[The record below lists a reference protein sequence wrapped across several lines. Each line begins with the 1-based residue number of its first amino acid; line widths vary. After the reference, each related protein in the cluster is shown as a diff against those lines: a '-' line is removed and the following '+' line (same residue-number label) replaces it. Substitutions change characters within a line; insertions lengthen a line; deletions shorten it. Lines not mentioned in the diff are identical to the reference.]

1 LDGGIGIGMRK
12 IIVEEL
18 LRAGCIFIF
27 LMWGLWYLQNKG
39 VLALSTSS
47 LFAASGGV
55 LAAVFSVLVVL
66 MRRTGK
72 EFMLKRG
79 RYLLILLLVGGVPVF
94 IWRMLE
100 GEITRAVL
108 LLIVMLF
115 VGLSLFIFRK
125 KLEEKAGLKW

>member
-1 LDGGIGIGMRK
+1 MRK

-18 LRAGCIFIF
+18 LRAGGVFIL
-27 LMWGLWYLQNKG
+27 LMWILGNLKNAG
-39 VLALSTSS
+39 VLAVSTSS

-55 LAAVFSVLVVL
+55 SAAVFSVLVAVR
-66 MRRTGK
+66 RRTGK

-94 IWRMLE
+94 IWRILE

-108 LLIVMLF
+108 LLIGMLF
-115 VGLSLFIFRK
+115 VGLSFFIFRK
-125 KLEEKAGLKW
+125 KLQEKAGLKW

>member
-1 LDGGIGIGMRK
+1 MRS
-12 IIVEEL
+12 IILQEL
-18 LRAGCIFIF
+18 LRAGGVFIL
-27 LMWGLWYLQNKG
+27 LMWILGNLKNTGMLD
-39 VLALSTSS
+39 LSTSS
-47 LFAASGGV
+47 LFAVSVGV
-55 LAAVFSVLVVL
+55 SAVVFSVLVEVR
-66 MRRTGK
+66 RRTGRG
-72 EFMLKRG
+72 FMLKRV

-108 LLIVMLF
+108 LLIGMLF

>member
-1 LDGGIGIGMRK
+1 MRK
-12 IIVEEL
+12 IIVQEL
-18 LRAGCIFIF
+18 LRAGCVFIL

-47 LFAASGGV
+47 LLAGSGGV
-55 LAAVFSVLVVL
+55 SAVVFSVLVVV
-66 MRRTGK
+66 RTRTEK

-79 RYLLILLLVGGVPVF
+79 RYLLILLLVGSVPVF

-108 LLIVMLF
+108 LLIGMLF

-125 KLEEKAGLKW
+125 KLQEKAGLKW

>member
-1 LDGGIGIGMRK
+1 MRN
-12 IIVEEL
+12 IIVQEL
-18 LRAGCIFIF
+18 IRAGCVFIL

-39 VLALSTSS
+39 VLALSIPS
-47 LFAASGGV
+47 LLAASGGV
-55 LAAVFSVLVVL
+55 SAVVFSVLVVV
-66 MRRTGK
+66 RTRTGK

-108 LLIVMLF
+108 LLIGMLF

-125 KLEEKAGLKW
+125 KLEEKAGLRW

>member
-1 LDGGIGIGMRK
+1 MRK

-18 LRAGCIFIF
+18 LRAGCVFLL
-27 LMWGLWYLQNKG
+27 LMWVLAYLQNRG

-47 LFAASGGV
+47 LFAVSGGV
-55 LAAVFSVLVVL
+55 SAAVFSVLVVVR
-66 MRRTGK
+66 RRTGK

-94 IWRMLE
+94 IWRTLS

-108 LLIVMLF
+108 FLIGMLF

-125 KLEEKAGLKW
+125 KLEEKAGLRW

>member
-1 LDGGIGIGMRK
+1 MRK

-18 LRAGCIFIF
+18 LRAGCVFLL
-27 LMWGLWYLQNKG
+27 LMWVLAYLQNRG

-47 LFAASGGV
+47 LFAVSGGV
-55 LAAVFSVLVVL
+55 SAAVFSVLVVVR
-66 MRRTGK
+66 RRTGK

-108 LLIVMLF
+108 LLIGMLF

>member
-1 LDGGIGIGMRK
+1 MRK
-12 IIVEEL
+12 IIVQEL
-18 LRAGCIFIF
+18 IRAGCVF
-27 LMWGLWYLQNKG
+27 LLLIWGSAYLHKTG
-39 VLALSTSS
+39 VLAVPASS
-47 LFAASGGV
+47 LIAASGGIS
-55 LAAVFSVLVVL
+55 AVMFAVLVVVR
-66 MRRTGK
+66 RRTGK

-108 LLIVMLF
+108 LLIGMLF

-125 KLEEKAGLKW
+125 KLEEKAGLRW